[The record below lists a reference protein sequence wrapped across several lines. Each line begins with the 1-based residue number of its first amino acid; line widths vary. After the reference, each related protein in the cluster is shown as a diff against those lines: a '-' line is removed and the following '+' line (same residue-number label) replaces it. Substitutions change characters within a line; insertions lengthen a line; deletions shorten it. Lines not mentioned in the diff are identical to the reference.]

1 MFINDTEKVDKD
13 IIDEALVTIVPVTR
27 SSTDSI
33 RMLEE
38 HAKRFAVY
46 ASPKEDEVVETLKK
60 PKIKATSKKEKE
72 ALNIF
77 K

>member
-1 MFINDTEKVDKD
+1 
-13 IIDEALVTIVPVTR
+13 
-27 SSTDSI
+27 
-33 RMLEE
+33 MLEE

-46 ASPKEDEVVETLKK
+46 ASLQESEVVETLKK

-72 ALNIF
+72 ALNVF